1 MKNKK
6 GIMEIIFTD
15 NSNSDFIVLTERLDA
30 ELDQMY
36 GELQKHYHP
45 LNKASGVKQVVLVYD
60 GEAPAA
66 CGAYKELDTEAIEL
80 KRVYVCDS
88 HRGEGISKIVV
99 RALEEDARRNGYT
112 VMYLETG
119 VKQTPAIKLYRSC
132 GYEIVENYGPY
143 AGDTNSICMRK
154 VLR

>member
-1 MKNKK
+1 MKT
-6 GIMEIIFTD
+6 IFTD
-15 NSNSDFIVLTERLDA
+15 NTNADFVILTERLDA
-30 ELDQMY
+30 ELDRMY

-66 CGAYKELDTEAIEL
+66 CGAYKELDSGSIEL

-88 HRGEGISKIVV
+88 YRGNGISKLVV
-99 RALEEDARRNGYT
+99 SALEEDARRNGYA

-119 VKQTPAIKLYRSC
+119 VKQIPAIQLYRSC
-132 GYEIVENYGPY
+132 GYEIIDNYGPY
-143 AGDTNSICMRK
+143 AGDANSICMRK
-154 VLR
+154 ILR